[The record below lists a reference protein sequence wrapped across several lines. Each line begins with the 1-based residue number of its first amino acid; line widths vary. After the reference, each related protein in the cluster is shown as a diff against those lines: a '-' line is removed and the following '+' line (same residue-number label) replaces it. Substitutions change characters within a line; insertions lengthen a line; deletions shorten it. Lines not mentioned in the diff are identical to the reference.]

1 MGDSNGRLCVG
12 VMGTASKGSQA
23 ARGLNTWEAKKLS
36 ESDSKWLYQI
46 LKGLGRWDRKKEP
59 GGIALSPRMQR
70 REGRC
75 AVEMY
80 EV

>member
-46 LKGLGRWDRKKEP
+46 LKGLGRWDRKK
-59 GGIALSPRMQR
+59 RTR
-70 REGRC
+70 RHSAVAKDAEERRTMRGRN
-75 AVEMY
+75 V
-80 EV
+80 